1 MNKKII
7 AALIFAV
14 AFVAGGFYL
23 FSEKSQNQ
31 ESEFAEVDTNLTP
44 LECDMNSNFSC
55 PVNFKGKTINF
66 SLSPRPVYV
75 MQPVSMW
82 VEGLNELNFKE
93 PSLEI
98 HGVNMEMGVIKAK
111 LEKRENEYKADV
123 VLSACIIS
131 LMRYRFEVLDE
142 GKKTGLYI
150 DFDLKQ

>member
-1 MNKKII
+1 MSKKI
-7 AALIFAV
+7 AALIFAI
-14 AFVAGGFYL
+14 AFVVGGFYI
-23 FSEKSQNQ
+23 FNTKSADK
-31 ESEFAEVDTNLTP
+31 ESEFAEVDTNLTL
-44 LECDMNSNFSC
+44 LECDMNANFSC
-55 PVNFKGKTINF
+55 PVKFKGKTVNF

-82 VEGLNELNFKE
+82 IEGLNELNFKE

-111 LEKRENEYKADV
+111 LEKRDNEYKADV
-123 VLSACIIS
+123 VLSACIIA
-131 LMRYRFEVLDE
+131 LMRYRFEVLDG